1 MDEFQ
6 AYAVG
11 SYKGDDDGFG
21 KNVDGAVREVGM
33 KIWEYCE
40 ESIVKKWES
49 L

>member
-11 SYKGDDDGFG
+11 LYEGDDDGFG
-21 KNVDGAVREVGM
+21 KNVDVAVREVGM
-33 KIWEYCE
+33 KIREYCE
-40 ESIVKKWES
+40 ESIFKKWGN